1 MATPGQSFEQ
11 LTVFG
16 RFLRQ
21 KNGIANMLMAGL
33 CVRARPPPP
42 ISRARPDS
50 RRHPPRVESTRADTP
65 PRFSA
70 GDADRFFRIPF
81 SPTSRSCCAL
91 SARLLQQ
98 RKEHDERTAAMESA
112 FATERA
118 ELNAEIDRLRGRGW
132 FGRGRSR
139 GGAGRPTKGDGADKG
154 GEGVGAPPAREKR
167 NAAAGKVMV

>member
-1 MATPGQSFEQ
+1 MRPRATPAPD
-11 LTVFG
+11 LPRPT
-16 RFLRQ
+16 RFPKAPPASR
-21 KNGIANMLMAGL
+21 ID
-33 CVRARPPPP
+33 ARGE
-42 ISRARPDS
+42 DQ
-50 RRHPPRVESTRADTP
+50 DTP

-70 GDADRFFRIPF
+70 GAADRFFRIPF
-81 SPTSRSCCAL
+81 SPPSRSCCAL